1 MKTYET
7 YILTKRHPTTIIS
20 TMATE
25 IIDNDVVRE
34 HILTALHD
42 IHMRA
47 RSRSSQM
54 VGVRDLAQEVKP
66 IEPRLK
72 ENQVASNVTF
82 LVQNGFVEEV
92 PIENYFAKKQFGGA
106 KPSYKY
112 RLTREGL
119 AYFDHGSKFDKSS
132 VFAGIGDISG
142 SGNNIIIGN
151 QNSIT
156 SIANT
161 QYSEGHRFAE
171 DLRRRVNAL
180 GELTDEEK
188 ISIQSD
194 IETIK
199 SQLAKPEPDTGIL
212 QKAKENIAFLADV
225 VTVATPT
232 IALLTW
238 LGTQFHI

>member
-1 MKTYET
+1 M
-7 YILTKRHPTTIIS
+7 TIKN
-20 TMATE
+20 
-25 IIDNDVVRE
+25 IDNDTIRE
-34 HILTALHD
+34 HILTALHN
-42 IHMRA
+42 IHTKA

-54 VGVRDLAQEVKP
+54 VGIRDLAQEVKT
-66 IEPRLK
+66 IEPSLK

-106 KPSYKY
+106 KPTYKY

-142 SGNNIIIGN
+142 NGNNIIIGN

-156 SIANT
+156 SISNT
-161 QYSEGHRFAE
+161 KYSDGHRLAE

-194 IETIK
+194 IETNRIQAYFRRPK
-199 SQLAKPEPDTGIL
+199 TIYL
-212 QKAKENIAFLADV
+212 FL
-225 VTVATPT
+225 PT
-232 IALLTW
+232 
-238 LGTQFHI
+238 